1 MTPSKERALQALLTH
16 RTKAEAAEKAG
27 ISPRTL
33 RTYLQDQEFMTR
45 YREAFT
51 GILEDA
57 TREAQRSISPAIFT
71 LKEIMEDSDGQ
82 AQARIQASRS
92 ILEYA
97 VKLTE
102 QLDVMGRMEEL
113 EQIVKDLDIGR

>member
-1 MTPSKERALQALLTH
+1 M
-16 RTKAEAAEKAG
+16 
-27 ISPRTL
+27 
-33 RTYLQDQEFMTR
+33 QDQEFMAR

-57 TREAQRSISPAIFT
+57 TREAQRSISPAIST

-113 EQIVKDLDIGR
+113 EQIVKDLDIGRR

>member
-1 MTPSKERALQALLTH
+1 MLTN
-16 RTKAEAAEKAG
+16 RTKADAARAAG
-27 ISPRTL
+27 VGESTL
-33 RTYLQDQEFMTR
+33 RTYLQDPEFMER

-57 TREAQRSISPAIFT
+57 TREAQRSISPAIST
-71 LKEIMEDSDGQ
+71 LKEIMEDGDEQ

-102 QLDVMGRMEEL
+102 QLDVMGRMAEL
-113 EQIVKDLDIGR
+113 EKAVVELEDRR